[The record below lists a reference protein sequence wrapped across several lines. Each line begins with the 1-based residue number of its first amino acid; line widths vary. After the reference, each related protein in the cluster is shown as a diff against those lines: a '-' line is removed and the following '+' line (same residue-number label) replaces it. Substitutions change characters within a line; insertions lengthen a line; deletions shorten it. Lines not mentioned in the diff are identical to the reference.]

1 MSIAKLDTGFNI
13 QVEFPITAFHRRAI
27 AWVIDRLLMV
37 IYIFLGYR
45 LLNSF
50 FSGGWEARHPVI
62 YLLFWLPVLLYSLIM
77 EITMN
82 GQSVGKKLMSIKV
95 ITLEGGQPSLS
106 QYLIRW
112 LFRTVDLLWWASFIY
127 PILSLL
133 AFGGIICIIVTPY
146 SQRIGDLVAG
156 TILIDLKA
164 RTSWQD
170 TIFMNIE
177 ESYKPHFPEIM
188 KLSDRDINTVKQ
200 IFTSVKKNNDLR
212 YAATIAAKVQGA
224 LNIKTDMDPISFLET
239 ILKDY
244 NFYTG
249 K

>member
-1 MSIAKLDTGFNI
+1 MSIARLDTGFNI
-13 QVEFPITAFHRRAI
+13 QVEFPIAPFHRRAM
-27 AWVIDRLLMV
+27 AWVIDRLLIV
-37 IYIFLGYR
+37 IYLFLGYR
-45 LLNSF
+45 LLHSL
-50 FSGGWEARHPVI
+50 FSGNWEVRHPVI
-62 YLLFWLPVLLYSLIM
+62 SLLFWLPVLLYSLIM
-77 EITMN
+77 EISMN

-95 ITLEGGQPSLS
+95 ITLEGGQPTLS
-106 QYLIRW
+106 QYIIRW
-112 LFRTVDLLWWASFIY
+112 LFRSVDLLWWGWQIHPAL
-127 PILSLL
+127 ILLI
-133 AFGGIICIIVTPY
+133 FGGIICVIVTPY

-164 RTSWQD
+164 KTSWQD
-170 TIFMNIE
+170 TIFMQIE

-212 YAATIAAKVQGA
+212 YAATIAAKIQGA
-224 LNIKTDMDPISFLET
+224 LDIKTDMDAITFLET